1 MTLPFAFV
9 FIGLF
14 MLGAIILIIRQAKGK
29 KEVDDSAAKRKD
41 SPQGP
46 VDTSAAERRAKAP
59 LKDS

>member
-14 MLGAIILIIRQAKGK
+14 MLVAIILIIRQSKGK
-29 KEVDDSAAKRKD
+29 KEVNDSAAKRKD

-46 VDTSAAERRAKAP
+46 VDTSEAERRAKAP
-59 LKDS
+59 LKSN

>member
-14 MLGAIILIIRQAKGK
+14 MLVAIILIIRQSKGK
-29 KEVDDSAAKRKD
+29 KEIDDSATKRKD

-59 LKDS
+59 LKSN

>member
-14 MLGAIILIIRQAKGK
+14 MLGAIILIIRQSKGK
-29 KEVDDSAAKRKD
+29 KEVDDSVTKRKD

-46 VDTSAAERRAKAP
+46 VDTSAAERRTKAP
-59 LKDS
+59 LKSN